1 MGQIRNALQ
10 ELNCIRLYI
19 TMLNIINRNLIFSWK
34 LLCIGICIVTGY
46 AAIAH
51 FGEYPIFGVMYYV
64 MCLDSS
70 MVYTVLYGN
79 AYRIPALFQE
89 IKVLLKFRGQQI
101 TNHGNR
107 RLLVRRVVSL
117 PAVGIRVGQFHML
130 ERASVP
136 VFLNYVLTNVVS
148 MLVVYK

>member
-1 MGQIRNALQ
+1 
-10 ELNCIRLYI
+10 
-19 TMLNIINRNLIFSWK
+19 MLNIVNRNLIFSWK

-51 FGEYPIFGVMYYV
+51 FEEYPIFGVMYYV
-64 MCLDSS
+64 MCFEAAL
-70 MVYTVLYGN
+70 VYTVLYGN
-79 AYRIPALFQE
+79 AFKITALFRE
-89 IKVLLKFRGQQI
+89 IKVLLRFRGWQMS
-101 TNHGNR
+101 NKVES
-107 RLLVRRVVSL
+107 RLLERQAMAIQS
-117 PAVGIRVGQFHML
+117 VGIQVGQFHTL